1 MRKVPPRLLHSRE
14 LCNETRQCNQSS
26 ILLFSVA
33 PCSSGGASSSF
44 SSYSSSSSSSYASA
58 PAASPALD
66 TATLERKSLSE
77 LRAMARIR
85 GVRGDT
91 KAELVKL
98 LS

>member
-1 MRKVPPRLLHSRE
+1 
-14 LCNETRQCNQSS
+14 
-26 ILLFSVA
+26 VA
-33 PCSSGGASSSF
+33 
-44 SSYSSSSSSSYASA
+44 ASA
-58 PAASPALD
+58 GLPKAV
-66 TATLERKSLSE
+66 LERKSLSE